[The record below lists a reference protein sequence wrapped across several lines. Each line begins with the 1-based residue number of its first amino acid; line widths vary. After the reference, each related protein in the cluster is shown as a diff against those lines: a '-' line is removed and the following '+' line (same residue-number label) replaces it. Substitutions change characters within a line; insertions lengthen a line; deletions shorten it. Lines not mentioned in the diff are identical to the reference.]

1 MVIVDRITGLLTQAD
16 RQVLLAGAN
25 AHVHHWRG
33 SRSRLGGLAGN
44 REHGNGDS
52 EEGVFHSDGFW
63 CVVQMP
69 TRLEHPATKRGETK
83 GILCFCKPSYDCS
96 GKAVISGDIIA
107 STQHV
112 RIAIPA

>member
-44 REHGNGDS
+44 REHGHGDS
-52 EEGVFHSDGFW
+52 EEGVFHGGFW
-63 CVVQMP
+63 CVVRMHAPQEYP
-69 TRLEHPATKRGETK
+69 EAKRGETK
-83 GILCFCKPSYDCS
+83 GILCFCKPSYDYS
-96 GKAVISGDIIA
+96 GKAGISGDNIESA
-107 STQHV
+107 TEV
-112 RIAIPA
+112 